1 MGPLSRIH
9 RKELPKNIFPFMWYF
24 LRDYKSVVFV
34 FIVLAISAGFW
45 GPFNSIL
52 IKNIINLL
60 PQAKNGDISTLVLP
74 VSLIVLNFIVFDN
87 FTWRGITYI
96 QCKFVPVIVNR
107 IIGESM
113 DYVLGQSHQ
122 FFKTVYQVKSQY
134 KSII

>member
-1 MGPLSRIH
+1 M
-9 RKELPKNIFPFMWYF
+9 PKHIFPFIWYF
-24 LRDYKSVVFV
+24 LRDYKSVVLV
-34 FIVLAISAGFW
+34 FIVLAITAGFW

>member
-1 MGPLSRIH
+1 MENQH
-9 RKELPKNIFPFMWYF
+9 RKALPKNIFPFIWYF
-24 LRDYKSVVFV
+24 LRDYKSVVLV
-34 FIVLAISAGFW
+34 FIVLAITAGFW

-60 PQAKNGDISTLVLP
+60 PQAKNGDISALVLP

-122 FFKTVYQVKSQY
+122 FFQDSSSGKISK
-134 KSII
+134 